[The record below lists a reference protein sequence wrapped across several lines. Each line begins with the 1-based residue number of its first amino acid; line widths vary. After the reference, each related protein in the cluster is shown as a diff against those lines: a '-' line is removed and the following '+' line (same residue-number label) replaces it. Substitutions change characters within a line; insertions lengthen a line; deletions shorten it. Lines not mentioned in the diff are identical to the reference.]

1 MNATMAVSAALAV
14 LAAATAVRE
23 QQGGEEPLTVRAVR
37 FYSPASATTT
47 IEGVCEVRLSALL
60 GGLGQTVRYRVEV
73 AVLDSAG
80 LELQRSDWSREV
92 PLGTHTF
99 AGTAY

>member
-47 IEGVCEVRLSALL
+47 IEGVC
-60 GGLGQTVRYRVEV
+60 
-73 AVLDSAG
+73 
-80 LELQRSDWSREV
+80 
-92 PLGTHTF
+92 
-99 AGTAY
+99 